1 MGSAWKAL
9 SDDNRREILLM
20 LKKQHMIPTEIAEHF
35 DLTLPALS
43 AHLRI
48 LKDADLITEKKH
60 GKNRFYSLN
69 KKKTLELIEF
79 FENMYDYKLNSL
91 KEYVENKEKK
101 MKRDDR

>member
-1 MGSAWKAL
+1 MN
-9 SDDNRREILLM
+9 DT
-20 LKKQHMIPTEIAEHF
+20 PV
-35 DLTLPALS
+35 P
-43 AHLRI
+43 LRI